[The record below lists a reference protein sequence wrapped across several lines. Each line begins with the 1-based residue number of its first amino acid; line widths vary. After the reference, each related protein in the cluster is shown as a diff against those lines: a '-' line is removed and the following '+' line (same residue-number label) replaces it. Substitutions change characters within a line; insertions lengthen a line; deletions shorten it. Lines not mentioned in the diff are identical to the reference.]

1 MKHWLLLSL
10 DLFFMLPANA
20 DELGRLF
27 FSPEQ
32 RRVLELTQSKQIVT
46 SVPVSAASAPLAPKQ
61 SVHLPANITV
71 NGVIQRSDGNRVVWI
86 NGQAQSMI
94 AARDGNPAS
103 VTLPNQN
110 QHIELKVGQRWRPKA
125 TQ

>member
-1 MKHWLLLSL
+1 MKHWLPLSL
-10 DLFFMLPANA
+10 YLVFLLPANA

-32 RRVLELTQSKQIVT
+32 RRVLELTQSKQILT
-46 SVPVSAASAPLAPKQ
+46 NAPVSGVSAPLAPKK

-71 NGVIQRSDGNRVVWI
+71 NGVIQRSDGTRVVWI
-86 NGQAQSMI
+86 NGQAHSMT
-94 AARDGNPAS
+94 ATRDGNPAS
-103 VTLPNQN
+103 VALPDQN
-110 QHIELKVGQRWRPKA
+110 QRIELKVGQRWRPKT